1 MTLRAYHEQGGVL
14 HLLPEGAD
22 LTQAVWI
29 DLLRPTEEE
38 AAAVRALGADVPTLE
53 DMQEIEISSRLYR
66 EDNTDYITVVL
77 TALAPDG
84 RELSSPVTFI
94 LQQQLL
100 VTVRHYESRP
110 FETYPTR
117 AGKVGAGCSNANR
130 IFLSL
135 IDEIIGR
142 VADHL
147 EGVGRS
153 LDEVARTVY
162 EPIAARRRQLTLERA
177 LRKVGRAGEF
187 LGIIRLALLT
197 LSRAVGFYTHSM
209 KERVGDEGLAHVVKN
224 LSRDLTELEV
234 HTDFLSGRVALASD
248 ATLGMINLEQNQT
261 VRIVSVVAVLFV
273 PPTLIASIYGMNFR
287 VMPELEWV
295 WGYPAALGLMVASAM
310 IAWAYFRWKD
320 WL

>member
-1 MTLRAYHEQGGVL
+1 MTLLAYHEQGGAL
-14 HLLPEGAD
+14 RLLPEGAD
-22 LTQAVWI
+22 LGRAVWI
-29 DLLRPTEEE
+29 DLLRPTEAE

-66 EDNTDYITVVL
+66 EGNTDYITVVL
-77 TALAPDG
+77 TGIAPDG

-94 LQQQLL
+94 LQQHLL

-117 AGKVGAGCSNANR
+117 AGKVGAGCGNANR

-135 IDEIIGR
+135 VDEIIGR

-147 EGVGRS
+147 EGVGRT
-153 LDEVARTVY
+153 LDEVARLVY
-162 EPIAARRRQLTLERA
+162 EPTRANRREQPLEQV

-197 LSRAVGFYTHSM
+197 LSRGMGFYTHTM
-209 KERVGDEGLAHVVKN
+209 KERVGDEGLSHIVKN
-224 LSRDLTELEV
+224 LSRDLRELEV
-234 HTDFLSGRVALASD
+234 HTDFLAGRVALGSD

-287 VMPELEWV
+287 VMPELDWA
-295 WGYPAALGLMVASAM
+295 WGYPAAMGLMVASAV
-310 IAWAYFRWKD
+310 IAWAYFRWKG